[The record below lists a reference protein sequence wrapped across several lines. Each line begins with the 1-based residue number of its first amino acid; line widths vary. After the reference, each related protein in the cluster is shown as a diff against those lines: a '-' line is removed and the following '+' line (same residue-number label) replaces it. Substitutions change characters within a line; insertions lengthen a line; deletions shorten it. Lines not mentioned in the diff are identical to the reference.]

1 MNYRNVIKS
10 RDLRIKILSHLDWV
24 PDSVM
29 LCLQYWLQ
37 TGRRLNLKH
46 PKRFTEK
53 LQVYKMKY
61 RNPEMLRCTDKFEV
75 RRYIEEKGMGQ
86 YLIPLIGIYD
96 RVEDI
101 DFNALPQQFV
111 AKTTDGGGGNQ
122 VLVCKNKGRLAE
134 SEFKD
139 KLDGWMGMPKAKNSG
154 REWAYENGYPRRI
167 LIEKL
172 IGDEKQ
178 ADLLDYKFFCFNG
191 KVACVYGISDRQVG
205 VSAQLGIY
213 DVDFNKLAVDRC
225 DERHQIVPLQ
235 KPLNYQKMVD
245 LSEKLSSNFP
255 HVRVDLYN
263 INGCIYFGELTFYD
277 GSGYMKFNPDDFDEQ
292 LGEKFDV
299 TNFL

>member
-122 VLVCKNKGRLAE
+122 VLVCKDKGRLAE

-225 DERHQIVPLQ
+225 DERHQIETLQ

-245 LSEKLSSNFP
+245 LAEKLSSNFP

-277 GSGYMKFNPDDFDEQ
+277 GSGYMKYNPDEFDEQ

-299 TNFL
+299 TSFL

>member
-75 RRYIEEKGMGQ
+75 RHYIEEKGMGQ

-139 KLDGWMGMPKAKNSG
+139 KLEGWMGMPKAKNSG

-277 GSGYMKFNPDDFDEQ
+277 GSGYMKYDPDDFDEQ

-299 TNFL
+299 TSFL

>member
-1 MNYRNVIKS
+1 MNHRNVIKS

-75 RRYIEEKGMGQ
+75 RHYIEEKGMGQ

-139 KLDGWMGMPKAKNSG
+139 KLEGWMGMPKAKNSG

-277 GSGYMKFNPDDFDEQ
+277 GSGYMKYDPDDFDEQ

-299 TNFL
+299 TSFL

>member
-299 TNFL
+299 TNLL

>member
-122 VLVCKNKGRLAE
+122 VLVCKDKGRLAE

-225 DERHQIVPLQ
+225 DERHQIEPLQ

-245 LSEKLSSNFP
+245 LAENLSSNFP

-277 GSGYMKFNPDDFDEQ
+277 GSGYMKYNPDEFDEQ

-299 TNFL
+299 TSFL